1 MIDGELGAFLRARR
15 EAVPPERVGL
25 PAGPRRRTP
34 GLRRAE
40 LATLAGVSVEY
51 LVRLEQGRD
60 RNPSGA
66 VLAALADALRLDDA
80 DREHLRELVAASA
93 AGELCRRPASTPAVR
108 PSLRALLGTLDPAPA
123 VIVDALGTLLAWNP
137 GYGRL
142 AGPIGLLDGTP
153 PNLVRYVLADPRA
166 RAAFPD
172 WADVADEQVA
182 TLHGLRDGDPATD
195 VLAAELATAAGAEFT
210 ARWERRPLRRARATV
225 TALDHPAVGV
235 LRLTVEPLAVSDADR
250 QQLLVHLPADE
261 ATATGLDRLAG
272 RTPGAA
278 AGTP

>member
-66 VLAALADALRLDDA
+66 VLAALADALRLDDT
-80 DREHLRELVAASA
+80 DRQHLWELVAASA
-93 AGELCRRPASTPAVR
+93 AGDLCRRAPSTPAVR
-108 PSLRALLGTLDPAPA
+108 PSLLALLGTLEPAPA
-123 VIVDALGTLLAWNP
+123 VVLDALGTLLAWNP
-137 GYGRL
+137 GYERL
-142 AGPIGLLDGTP
+142 VGPIGLLEGTP
-153 PNLVRYVLADPRA
+153 PNLARYVLTDPRA

-182 TLHGLRDGDPATD
+182 SLHRLRDGDPATD
-195 VLAAELATAAGAEFT
+195 VLAAELAAAGPEFT
-210 ARWERRPLRRARATV
+210 ARWERRPLRRTRATV

-235 LRLTVEPLAVSDADR
+235 LRLTVEPLGVSDADR

-272 RTPGAA
+272 RTPGALRGA
-278 AGTP
+278 